1 YGHVVD
7 SRDTTDRKYTFDLT
21 RIDDRRNG
29 HVKLKK
35 SGRVVKSQILNDAAW
50 LKGTCLVRVDRLP
63 AKLGEA
69 DADKDITCYRI
80 SVRPVV
86 VLRRDAAS
94 RGVCVLRLRE
104 PPVSAARVDAGDC
117 TTVAARRV
125 DEEHVLGDRPGRRGE
140 SGREGLLACDALRRD
155 GVERAG
161 ERRSGEDRCLRQR
174 RTVDEERGP
183 KARVDV
189 VATNKWCR
197 REVVNGD
204 GLPPLGR
211 PASNTIGDFLL
222 GQQRST
228 GALSTVL
235 VRCEPRRV
243 GLVNVPVGDK
253 QRRRYRRR
261 HAELA
266 VPCTV
271 AIDKSCR
278 TRVDRNTRARNA
290 SDGHGVA
297 FRRRVLYDKQPA
309 LDERAD
315 DIATCGH
322 TAIARHAKVQVRIE
336 VLCQR

>member
-1 YGHVVD
+1 
-7 SRDTTDRKYTFDLT
+7 
-21 RIDDRRNG
+21 
-29 HVKLKK
+29 
-35 SGRVVKSQILNDAAW
+35 
-50 LKGTCLVRVDRLP
+50 
-63 AKLGEA
+63 
-69 DADKDITCYRI
+69 
-80 SVRPVV
+80 
-86 VLRRDAAS
+86 
-94 RGVCVLRLRE
+94 
-104 PPVSAARVDAGDC
+104 
-117 TTVAARRV
+117 
-125 DEEHVLGDRPGRRGE
+125 
-140 SGREGLLACDALRRD
+140 
-155 GVERAG
+155 
-161 ERRSGEDRCLRQR
+161 QR

-271 AIDKSCR
+271 AIDKSR
-278 TRVDRNTRARNA
+278 K
-290 SDGHGVA
+290 SPI
-297 FRRRVLYDKQPA
+297 VLEAGRPS
-309 LDERAD
+309 
-315 DIATCGH
+315 GG
-322 TAIARHAKVQVRIE
+322 
-336 VLCQR
+336 